1 MLSAPTRY
9 SDGNRSVSVRQNMK
23 LAIRRFGG
31 REDNSA
37 GQTNIQCA
45 RAVERIRRTAR
56 PPAYSTIRAAGQGQ
70 GCGVCVQSLDTNIAR
85 RARARVPPRRDDGSG
100 RAVAVPLGAG
110 AGCCWAGR
118 RSEPNAALR
127 LGRYDAMRCAAVVS
141 ARPRPRAADRR
152 ANGRPPPITHVR
164 ASVAVAVAILSSRLT
179 LNARARRRGAI
190 RANPRL
196 IDRAWPA
203 GRRVCSRPGV
213 CSALHSIVP
222 TCSRCRAV
230 HRVAPVC
237 CVVACLFHV
246 RGVLRTRDNRTTMD
260 YWISRADMPAR
271 RPLSDGDE
279 KKMLN

>member
-100 RAVAVPLGAG
+100 RAVEPSPCQLLPLGAT
-110 AGCCWAGR
+110 AVGR
-118 RSEPNAALR
+118 AVAPSQTPRCGSEDTMR
-127 LGRYDAMRCAAVVS
+127 CDAMRRGRLCTA
-141 ARPRPRAADRR
+141 RPRAADRR

-196 IDRAWPA
+196 IDRAWRAA
-203 GRRVCSRPGV
+203 GLFATWRLQCI
-213 CSALHSIVP
+213 ALHCIAQPAHAAVR
-222 TCSRCRAV
+222 CIASRLC
-230 HRVAPVC
+230 VA
-237 CVVACLFHV
+237 
-246 RGVLRTRDNRTTMD
+246 
-260 YWISRADMPAR
+260 
-271 RPLSDGDE
+271 
-279 KKMLN
+279 